1 MSADNTSSE
10 QLYVKLGNPKK
21 VAEKSILLALT
32 IADDL
37 QPVIVSGVAIS
48 WTKPAILVLSDLQKA
63 AAETQIKNL
72 PYASLR
78 GLLQVG
84 LTNLARLH
92 TDIGLNFKYLNSPK
106 DPEPFGYVV
115 DTDERTIQKTLRP
128 LLNDWIT
135 NYLKPFADRG
145 DVPSLLL
152 DRLEDLREQNELVK
166 LSNIQ
171 SQVLPWPWNEDT
183 GTTQAKDTHAYPL
196 LVDYAAR
203 SIAGHEIFAGLGAIK
218 RVISSSGRFTSGIAE
233 LITQPIELEEGIFS
247 LVVTLEV
254 VTFPS
259 INQPVLRI
267 DVSKRRWLSDLEA
280 PKFDRQNINGVC
292 FTNTCE
298 DRVFSFR
305 VSAKKD
311 ETDTLGWQTNNDFEA
326 LRRQLRLPMQSFDG
340 QGIATRQADTQS
352 CRFFL
357 TYRNG
362 LGDSGIN
369 VGVPEIDKLEA
380 FEAIENILQPL
391 GFIRF
396 DNFSVVKANVSH
408 KIDREAARTINTP
421 TLLRALLQ
429 QSVTNSSDLT
439 SNYLAEIGEDRFKAL
454 FEQHLGISIE
464 KTSPGKVLEF
474 NRNQKEQISE
484 LTALIQSNQ
493 AAIHRL
499 YPNERVR
506 LIIFYESELHQ
517 QVKLLQALV
526 RLLWGDTI
534 DLLLNQ
540 LPDNVHGVK
549 ATLPGSNLNAKDR
562 SELRQ
567 QAWQSMAQQIE
578 DRKQQTFCLVVA
590 RKFYPN
596 PTKPDR
602 VSPDDRINK
611 PSTRQALAMA
621 SSCVQFLLP
630 LGKTKKD
637 GSLKLEDFFHR
648 AQSALKD
655 LLFAHSGCVDG
666 IQEKVDKYLDN
677 IPAKDRPKEII
688 GITIVRKQKGRVR
701 GIIENTFLPIAIRI
715 NVETGKCQMCCAYE
729 KGNSL
734 AISPYSDFADALAFV
749 SQVSPVKLADK
760 QPDQKTRFMKFVK
773 QVISESADAGAQPL
787 VIIDSSNCV
796 QLWGW
801 LADIRMSADRI
812 DLGTQSQHMQQEWE
826 GVRIVRVRQ
835 ELAPGAIEKT
845 ERHLAE
851 TTLADDRSKKDL
863 TSDLTIPSA
872 SSSSSKLFRLN
883 STHNTGCVTYLSTGN
898 KYLNANK
905 RGQSCYRSTQQPE
918 SVKDGS
924 TKAVLSNI
932 AGLKID
938 RVVPVLPFIGQ
949 YPTPNPV
956 EMVVTLRQE
965 KDDPDR
971 IATLVESLR
980 YGLGHVS
987 DWVALPTP
995 LFFERVVRDY
1005 ISEFSIDDDEE
1016 EDEDS

>member
-1 MSADNTSSE
+1 MSVDNTSSDK
-10 QLYVKLGNPKK
+10 LYVKLGNPKK

-37 QPVIVSGVAIS
+37 DPVIVSGVAMS
-48 WTKPAILVLSDLQKA
+48 WTKPAISVLSDLQKA
-63 AAETQIKNL
+63 ATETQIKNL

-84 LTNLARLH
+84 VTNLARLH

-106 DPEPFGYVV
+106 DPELFGYVV
-115 DTDERTIQKTLRP
+115 DTDERAIQKVLRP

-145 DVPSLLL
+145 DVPSSLL
-152 DRLEDLREQNELVK
+152 DRLEDLREQNELIK

-203 SIAGHEIFAGLGAIK
+203 SIAGHELFSGLGAIK

-233 LITQPIELEEGIFS
+233 LITKPIELEEGIFS

-259 INQPVLRI
+259 ISQPVLKI
-267 DVSKRRWLSDLEA
+267 DVSKRRWLNDLED

-292 FTNTCE
+292 FVSTHK
-298 DRVFSFR
+298 DRIFSFR
-305 VSAKKD
+305 ISAKKD
-311 ETDTLGWQTNNDFEA
+311 ETDTLGWLTNNDFEA

-340 QGIATRQADTQS
+340 QGIVTRQADTQS
-352 CRFFL
+352 CKSFL
-357 TYRNG
+357 THRNG

-380 FEAIENILQPL
+380 FESIENILQPL
-391 GFIRF
+391 GFSRF
-396 DNFSVVKANVSH
+396 DNFAVVKANVSH

-421 TLLRALLQ
+421 TLLHALLQ
-429 QSVTNSSDLT
+429 QSVTNSSNLT
-439 SNYLAEIGEDRFKAL
+439 SNYLEEIGEDRFTAL

-464 KTSPGKVLEF
+464 KTYPGNAFKL
-474 NRNQKEQISE
+474 NRKQNEQISE

-499 YPNERVR
+499 YPNQRVR
-506 LIIFYESELHQ
+506 LIIFYESELYQ
-517 QVKLLQALV
+517 QVKLLHALV
-526 RLLWGDTI
+526 SLLWGNTI
-534 DLLLNQ
+534 DILLNQ
-540 LPDNVHGVK
+540 LPDDVHGVK
-549 ATLPGSNLNAKDR
+549 ATLPGNKLKQKER

-567 QAWQSMAQQIE
+567 KAWQSTAQQIE
-578 DRKQQTFCLVVA
+578 DRNQRTVCLVMA

-596 PTKPDR
+596 PTTPDR
-602 VSPDDRINK
+602 FSPEDRINK
-611 PSTRQALAMA
+611 PSTRQALAIA
-621 SSCVQFLLP
+621 GACVQFLLP
-630 LGKTKKD
+630 MEKTKKD

-655 LLFAHSGCVDG
+655 LLFAHSGRVDG
-666 IQEKVDKYLDN
+666 TQEKVDKHLDN
-677 IPAKDRPKEII
+677 IPAENRPKEII
-688 GITIVRKQKGRVR
+688 GITVVRKQRGRVR
-701 GIIENTFLPIAIRI
+701 GLIENTFLPIAIRI

-749 SQVSPVKLADK
+749 SQISPVKLADK
-760 QPDQKTRFMKFVK
+760 QPDRKTRFMKFVK
-773 QVISESADAGAQPL
+773 QVISDSADAGAQPL
-787 VIIDSSNCV
+787 VIIDSSNCA

-801 LADIRMSADRI
+801 LADIRINANQI

-826 GVRIVRVRQ
+826 EVRIVRVRQ

-851 TTLADDRSKKDL
+851 TTLADKRSRKDL

-883 STHNTGCVTYLSTGN
+883 STRDTGCVTYLSTGN

-918 SVKDGS
+918 SVKDET
-924 TKAVLSNI
+924 TKAVLSNV

-938 RVVPVLPFIGQ
+938 RVVPVPPFIGQ
-949 YPTPNPV
+949 YPTPNPI

-965 KDDPDR
+965 NDDPDR

-987 DWVALPTP
+987 DWVALAAP

-1005 ISEFSIDDDEE
+1005 ISEFSIDDG
-1016 EDEDS
+1016 DEDDNL